1 MRPGLA
7 GVLCLLLASAC
18 RSPLQAGE
26 HLYRSGDPLAALET
40 WRAVP
45 PGDREYARVQERIR
59 VAREEFDQLVTRYKQ
74 RARYYEERGQLG
86 ESILNYRLGLRLQPD
101 DAQTLAHVQAL
112 ARRLADE
119 KRARLQRIRASVG
132 RGELS
137 AAQSQLSQLRE
148 LDPLDPEL
156 EREERELRLA
166 LQAEIR
172 ERLERGR
179 ASLAVGDRSGAER
192 SFREAVAIDPENE
205 DVRGYL
211 SYVAALRGDLAGVA
225 GLPLPLAGDLSDA
238 ARIRAEGLYQ
248 NALRAEQSGHPYTA
262 LRHLVYALQLDPG
275 HGQARERLLA
285 LRARL
290 APEVA
295 ALLRA
300 GRDAFR
306 NEDLESALEQ
316 WRRAQLID
324 PQNERASAYIARAE
338 RQLANLERLRSEPLD
353 VE

>member
-1 MRPGLA
+1 MRARIAGL
-7 GVLCLLLASAC
+7 LCLLLAGAC
-18 RSPLQAGE
+18 RSPLQSGE
-26 HLYRSGDPLAALET
+26 QLYRSGDPLAALEA
-40 WRAVP
+40 WRAVSP
-45 PGDREYARVQERIR
+45 AERDYARVQERIR

-101 DAQTLAHVQAL
+101 DTATLAHVQDL

-119 KRARLQRIRASVG
+119 KQLRLQQIRASVG
-132 RGELS
+132 HGELG
-137 AAQSQLSQLRE
+137 AAQSQLAQLRE

-156 EREERELRLA
+156 EREQRELRLA

-179 ASLAVGDRSGAER
+179 ASLAAGDPAGAER
-192 SFREAVAIDPENE
+192 SFREALALEPENE
-205 DVRGYL
+205 ELRGYL
-211 SYVAALRGDLAGVA
+211 AYVAALRGDPA
-225 GLPLPLAGDLSDA
+225 GLAALPLAGDLSHEA
-238 ARIRAEGLYQ
+238 QLRAEGLVE
-248 NALRAEQSGHPYTA
+248 NALRSEQAGQSFAA
-262 LRHLVYALQLDPG
+262 LRQLLQALQLDPG
-275 HGQARERLLA
+275 HAEARARLLE

-290 APEVA
+290 SPEVS

-300 GRDAFR
+300 GREAFR
-306 NEDLESALEQ
+306 NEDLETALEQ
-316 WRRAQLID
+316 WRRALLVD

-338 RQLANLERLRSEPLD
+338 RQLANLERLRSEPID